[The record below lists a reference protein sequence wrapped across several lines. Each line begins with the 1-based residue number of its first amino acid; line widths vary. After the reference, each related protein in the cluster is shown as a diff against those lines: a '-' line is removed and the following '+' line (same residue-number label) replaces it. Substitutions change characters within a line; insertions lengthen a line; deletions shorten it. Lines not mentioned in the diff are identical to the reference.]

1 MDKAQG
7 PEAARL
13 AGRNLSAGRARLCRV
28 VSVLIFASSA
38 AVFAYCFRQM
48 MFFFN
53 GHGLTS
59 PEALP
64 WELASALMAVTMSG
78 AVLWFGSMTS
88 WMRSLRNARYWAG
101 MARSLSS
108 ITDPAKGAKT
118 LKDSLDPL
126 ISDMKGLVE
135 QNGRINEEIS
145 AGREHSTVQ
154 VMAQNETL
162 RRRMDSLSATLN
174 DISHRLDETGREQER
189 INELTR
195 RMVTGDGAYP
205 PPPARPRVVSAGGV
219 MDDAMADDLLSVD
232 DTFEPAPQGRH
243 GGKRSAAD
251 GEPGQLAL
259 FDGIGDDMD
268 APAAQETEPEKG
280 ETAPQQAPQ
289 EDAAPD
295 ARQEDG
301 SAREADVAGDDGYDD
316 GINDIGGDAYG
327 DETTSGGTGD
337 DSSVDFM

>member
-135 QNGRINEEIS
+135 QNGKINEEIS

-243 GGKRSAAD
+243 G
-251 GEPGQLAL
+251 
-259 FDGIGDDMD
+259 
-268 APAAQETEPEKG
+268 
-280 ETAPQQAPQ
+280 
-289 EDAAPD
+289 
-295 ARQEDG
+295 
-301 SAREADVAGDDGYDD
+301 
-316 GINDIGGDAYG
+316 
-327 DETTSGGTGD
+327 
-337 DSSVDFM
+337 